1 MPGLLNLLNNPLAL
15 LVVLAGT
22 WYTTKDFIAFTAV
35 IMAFVSIQVAL
46 EKIVNNKVP
55 KFLFASWLLLMP
67 LGTMTLV
74 FRDPAF
80 LQWKFSVVHWLF
92 GVILIGS
99 RLIGKM
105 DILKLI
111 FSAAGT
117 QLNNVEDIIWKR
129 INLYMAFG
137 FILLGFINLYIMRF
151 YDLEFWVNFKLY
163 GVLAYNLVLT
173 STAIFYLYSK
183 AEKEQDIDRKEEEIN
198 V

>member
-67 LGTMTLV
+67 LGAMTLV

-117 QLNNVEDIIWKR
+117 QLNNVEDIIWKLSL
-129 INLYMAFG
+129 IH
-137 FILLGFINLYIMRF
+137 I
-151 YDLEFWVNFKLY
+151 
-163 GVLAYNLVLT
+163 
-173 STAIFYLYSK
+173 
-183 AEKEQDIDRKEEEIN
+183 
-198 V
+198 